1 LPRVDRAIVNSR
13 NVLESLVAR
22 HGINRDRCSLVYNG
36 IDLGEF
42 DALQQEHTAT
52 GGQHGSRREDPVV
65 CAVANAK
72 EDKQLDLLIQAFA
85 IAKPFLPSA
94 SLWIIG
100 GGPLRD
106 SLEKMTRSLAIDE
119 QVVFWGARSDLP
131 ALLRRATVGVNS
143 SRIEGLCNAIIE
155 YMAAKLPVVATDV
168 GGNPEIVVE
177 GKTGLLVPSGNA
189 QALAGAI
196 VRTVTDRSMA
206 DRFGLAGRR
215 RVETHF
221 SIQRM
226 VAETQ
231 KVYDEVLG

>member
-1 LPRVDRAIVNSR
+1 
-13 NVLESLVAR
+13 
-22 HGINRDRCSLVYNG
+22 
-36 IDLGEF
+36 
-42 DALQQEHTAT
+42 
-52 GGQHGSRREDPVV
+52 
-65 CAVANAK
+65 
-72 EDKQLDLLIQAFA
+72 
-85 IAKPFLPSA
+85 
-94 SLWIIG
+94 
-100 GGPLRD
+100 
-106 SLEKMTRSLAIDE
+106 
-119 QVVFWGARSDLP
+119 
-131 ALLRRATVGVNS
+131 
-143 SRIEGLCNAIIE
+143 
-155 YMAAKLPVVATDV
+155 MAAKLPVVATDV